1 MSTTDT
7 AAALTL
13 AAARLDAAV
22 RADEAACD
30 AFVALLRSA
39 GAPESHP
46 ASIRYAETTAEREA
60 ARIAYRTAHRA
71 HRGALAAVV

>member
-22 RADEAACD
+22 HADEAACD

-46 ASIRYAETTAEREA
+46 VSIRYSETTAEREA
-60 ARIAYRTAHRA
+60 ARDAYRVAHRA
-71 HRGALAAVV
+71 HRDALTAAL